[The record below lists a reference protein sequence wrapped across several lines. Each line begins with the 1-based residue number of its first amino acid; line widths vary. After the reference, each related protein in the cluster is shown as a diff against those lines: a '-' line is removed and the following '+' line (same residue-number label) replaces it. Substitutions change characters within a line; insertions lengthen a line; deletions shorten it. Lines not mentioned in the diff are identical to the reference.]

1 MKTRRRNSR
10 QPPTVLVIQHVRSET
25 PGKIGA
31 LLRAEGISTK
41 VVRIFEGNKVPDEL
55 GEAAGLVIM
64 GGPMGVYEQDRH
76 PFLRQEIRLIEEAL
90 KRGKPVL
97 GICLGSQLLA
107 SAVGAR
113 VRPGKR
119 KEIGWYPVRLT
130 KSARTDPLWKGVA
143 GSFNAYHWHG
153 DIFEV
158 PRGAVSLASSALTK
172 CQAFRYGRSAYGFL
186 FHMEITEKI
195 MRDMARTFTDEL
207 RAEGL
212 DRAEILRGA
221 NEHLSR
227 LNQIGSTVFSR
238 WAGLIST
245 TDEGTPAIKIKRV
258 YESPELVEGSPFLVD
273 RLWPHGLKKEA
284 LRGALWV
291 RDVAPSDALRRW
303 YGHDP
308 TKWKEFRRRY
318 FAELEGKR
326 EAWKPILEAVRRG
339 GVVLLYSA
347 RDAEHNNAVALR
359 DYLARENANVLR

>member
-1 MKTRRRNSR
+1 MKTRRKNS

-31 LLRAEGISTK
+31 VLRTEGISTK

-90 KRGKPVL
+90 KREEPVL

-107 SAVGAR
+107 SALGAR

-130 KSARTDPLWKGVA
+130 ESAKTDPLWKGVT
-143 GSFNAYHWHG
+143 GSFIAYHWHG

-195 MRDMARTFTDEL
+195 IRDMARTFADEL

-212 DRAEILRGA
+212 DGAAISRGA
-221 NEHLSR
+221 KAHLPR
-227 LNQIGSTVFSR
+227 LNWIGSEVFRR
-238 WAGLIST
+238 WAGFIQT
-245 TDEGTPAIKIKRV
+245 TEQGTLRIKVKRV
-258 YESPELVEGSPFLVD
+258 YETPVPSEGLCFLVD
-273 RLWPHGLKKEA
+273 RLWPRGLKKEA

-291 RDVAPSDALRRW
+291 KEVAPSDALRRW

-308 TKWKEFRRRY
+308 RKWKEFGRRY
-318 FAELEGKR
+318 FAELDSKR
-326 EAWKPILEAVRRG
+326 ETWEPILEAARRG

-359 DYLARENANVLR
+359 DYLATKVKKG

>member
-1 MKTRRRNSR
+1 MKTRRRNRR
-10 QPPTVLVIQHVRSET
+10 QPPSVLVIQHVRSET

-31 LLRAEGISTK
+31 VLRAKGISTK

-90 KRGKPVL
+90 KREKPVL

-107 SAVGAR
+107 SALGAR
-113 VRPGKR
+113 VTPGKQ
-119 KEIGWYPVRLT
+119 KEIGWYPIRLT
-130 KSARTDPLWKGVA
+130 EAAKTDPLWKGIA

-172 CQAFRYGRSAYGFL
+172 CQAFSYRQNSYGFL
-186 FHMEITEKI
+186 FHMEVTGKI
-195 MRDMARTFTDEL
+195 MRDMARRFADEL
-207 RAEGL
+207 RAVGL
-212 DRAEILRGA
+212 DGAAIIRGA
-221 NEHLSR
+221 KAHLPRLSR
-227 LNQIGSTVFSR
+227 IGSEVFRR
-238 WAGLIST
+238 WAEFIQT
-245 TDEGTPAIKIKRV
+245 TEQGTLRIKVKRV
-258 YESPELVEGSPFLVD
+258 YETPAPSDRACFLVD
-273 RLWPHGLKKEA
+273 RLWPRGLKKEA

-291 RDVAPSDALRRW
+291 KEVAPSDALRRW

-308 TKWKEFRRRY
+308 RKWKEFRRRY
-318 FAELEGKR
+318 SAELDGKR
-326 EAWKPILEAVRRG
+326 EAWKPILEAVRRD

-347 RDAEHNNAVALR
+347 HDAEHNNAVALR
-359 DYLARENANVLR
+359 DYLAAKIKKG